1 MKTTREKVMQ
11 ALLSKP
17 RSTVQE
23 IADVVGINGISVR
36 HHINALLADNLIS
49 TDEERHGVGRPR
61 LVYYLTEAGQEKFP
75 TSYLRL
81 TGRLLSQLKS
91 SMPPALVD
99 SLFTSI
105 ALDLSQDYM
114 EKAKTMNLEEKLDL
128 ITTLLS
134 KEGFSVEWEK
144 QGANYLLV
152 ENSCPYY
159 HVGQEHPEVCNVDKT
174 MIASILS
181 IPVEKISCVLG
192 GGDHCSYLIK
202 PETETSR

>member
-144 QGANYLLV
+144 QGGNYLLV

-174 MIASILS
+174 MIANILS

>member
-11 ALLSKP
+11 SLLSKP
-17 RSTVQE
+17 RSTIQE
-23 IADVVGINGISVR
+23 IADYVGINAISVR
-36 HHINALLADNLIS
+36 HHINALLAENLIA

-61 LVYYLTEAGQEKFP
+61 LVYFLTEAGQEKFP

-91 SMPPALVD
+91 SMPAALVD

-114 EKAKTMNLEEKLDL
+114 EKAKSMSLEEKLDL
-128 ITTLLS
+128 ITSLLS
-134 KEGFSVEWEK
+134 REGFSVEWEK
-144 QGANYLLV
+144 HGENYILV

-159 HVGQEHPEVCNVDKT
+159 HVSQEHPEVCNVDKT
-174 MIASILS
+174 MIANILS

-192 GGDHCSYLIK
+192 GGEHCSYIIRPAL
-202 PETETSR
+202 ESD